1 MYSFAPFWTAT
12 FVKHSRSWVPVEPIC
27 TNSHRKG
34 EVGFTKYL
42 VVGCGN
48 FSVPKRLQIAT
59 EAYSFSALPA
69 IPVRDE

>member
-1 MYSFAPFWTAT
+1 MELPLKSL
-12 FVKHSRSWVPVEPIC
+12 SSLD
-27 TNSHRKG
+27 NSHRKG

-48 FSVPKRLQIAT
+48 FSVPKHLQIAT